1 MNSFDDL
8 FRALNGVN
16 PPRPRPKPP
25 ASLSD
30 FLRAAQPKPVQ
41 PQFKLPIYTKPQPN
55 PAAWLQKAKPQ
66 QSNGLPIYTP
76 PQKAALPP
84 IRLAAKKRQVFVSFD
99 YENDKRYRFAL
110 SMWHA
115 NKSFDFKFRDMT
127 PTEIKSERVDR
138 VKAVLTQKIKDA
150 THVLVIVGAFANEV
164 HEDFA
169 QIGCINWI
177 NYEMQQ
183 ARLYRKKIVAVRL
196 HPSYSLPYALNG
208 ASGLLV
214 EGFSEKPIITALNE
228 VM

>member
-1 MNSFDDL
+1 MNSFDEL
-8 FRALNGVN
+8 FKALNGVN
-16 PPRPRPKPP
+16 PPRPQPKPP

-30 FLRAAQPKPVQ
+30 FLRAAQPKPQ
-41 PQFKLPIYTKPQPN
+41 PQLKLPIYAKPQPN

-66 QSNGLPIYTP
+66 QSNGLPIYTR
-76 PQKAALPP
+76 PQKAAVPP

-150 THVLVIVGAFANEV
+150 THVLVIVGAYANEV

-196 HPSYSLPYALNG
+196 HPSYSLPYALEG

-228 VM
+228 VK

>member
-1 MNSFDDL
+1 MNSFDEL

-16 PPRPRPKPP
+16 TPRPQPKPP

-30 FLRAAQPKPVQ
+30 FLRAAQPKPQ
-41 PQFKLPIYTKPQPN
+41 PQFKPPIYTKPQPN

-66 QSNGLPIYTP
+66 QSNGLPIYTR
-76 PQKAALPP
+76 PQKAAVPP

-150 THVLVIVGAFANEV
+150 THVLVIVGAYANEV

-196 HPSYSLPYALNG
+196 HPSYSLPYALGG

-228 VM
+228 VK